1 METRA
6 LLFFGKDKMW
16 DRDYMYECDVA
27 KIVTYMRKRPKHKLL
42 KAEAHS
48 EWALNEILN
57 RVLDETQKLP
67 YHISGLEPE
76 PVKDIIREFIEEM
89 TYYSSIASTA
99 EVIFFVEMAKGEAE
113 KLLVKFE

>member
-16 DRDYMYECDVA
+16 DRDYMYERDIA
-27 KIVTYMRKRPKHKLL
+27 KIVTYMRKRPKQKLL

-67 YHISGLEPE
+67 YHISGLEPQ
-76 PVKDIIREFIEEM
+76 PVKEIIQEFVEEM
-89 TYYSSIASTA
+89 AYYSSIASTT
-99 EVIFFVEMAKGEAE
+99 EVIFFVETAKYEAE
-113 KLLVKFE
+113 KLLAKFE